1 MKRKSYLVI
10 TIVYITIALLSQSV
24 IYQQKINKLESKIE
38 LLQHNYINKNVKQ

>member
-10 TIVYITIALLSQSV
+10 TIVYITIALLSQSI
-24 IYQQKINKLESKIE
+24 IYQQKINKLEQKIE